1 MTNFLMLVLAAFL
14 VSVASFLLYRRT
26 PRGWTKVFL
35 AVTALSALAL
45 PVGAILHNAVDALF
59 HVEEPVFFLLAVVGA
74 PLGVLVGIVGAAIS
88 AWSGRSRPSRC

>member
-35 AVTALSALAL
+35 AVTALSALAF
-45 PVGAILHNAVDALF
+45 PVGAIHNAVDALF